1 MRNLD
6 FLRFC
11 MESGGVGFDATDI
24 MDGWLV
30 NPIMKDDLY
39 IEVFFS
45 GYGRNK
51 RKRCIFG
58 KFG

>member
-1 MRNLD
+1 
-6 FLRFC
+6 